1 MGMDVIKTA
10 QTFFMEGVM
19 LPKHNIINIA
29 LIPKVDNQSKVSQF
43 ISISLCNV
51 IYKLISKII
60 LERLKK
66 VIPKLISSCQ
76 LALYRVIQDNY
87 IADFSWHES

>member
-10 QTFFMEGVM
+10 QNFFMEGVM
-19 LPKHNIINIA
+19 LPKLNITNIA

-43 ISISLCNV
+43 ISISLCHV

-60 LERLKK
+60 VKRLKK

-76 LALYRVIQDNY
+76 LALYRVT
-87 IADFSWHES
+87 